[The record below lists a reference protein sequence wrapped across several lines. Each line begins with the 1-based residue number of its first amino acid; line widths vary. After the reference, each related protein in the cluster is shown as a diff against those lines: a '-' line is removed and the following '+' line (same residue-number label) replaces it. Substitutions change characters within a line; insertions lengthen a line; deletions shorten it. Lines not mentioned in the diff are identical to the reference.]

1 MASSSSAAL
10 ADMSTESLI
19 GELKRRMDCA
29 QKPDK
34 HVILLGA

>member
-1 MASSSSAAL
+1 MSL
-10 ADMSTESLI
+10 TDVSTEALI

-34 HVILLGA
+34 HIIMLVRASGGR